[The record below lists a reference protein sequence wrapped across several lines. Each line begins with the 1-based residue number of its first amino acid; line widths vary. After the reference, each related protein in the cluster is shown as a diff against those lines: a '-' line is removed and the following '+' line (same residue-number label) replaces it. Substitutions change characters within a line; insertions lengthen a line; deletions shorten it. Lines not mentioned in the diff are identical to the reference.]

1 MALLIR
7 TAPLYVCVPVV
18 EILAERMME
27 RLAVNVREPTP
38 VLDRVSSTVMSPFVT
53 PLFTITSLPEFKYPV
68 ITLLLMVAVPVT
80 VIVTG
85 FVPEVLQLVP
95 EVPV

>member
-1 MALLIR
+1 
-7 TAPLYVCVPVV
+7 V
-18 EILAERMME
+18 
-27 RLAVNVREPTP
+27 
-38 VLDRVSSTVMSPFVT
+38 
-53 PLFTITSLPEFKYPV
+53 
-68 ITLLLMVAVPVT
+68 LMVAVPVT